1 MENRMSVWAHY
12 MGLSEFISSLLT
24 QYFTKENEKDKIGR
38 EEEYYKYLSGI
49 IDKIEKNEK
58 LSEFD
63 QKIYSEDKIKNI
75 ITSNDFIKRDIDR
88 TFYLDFFTKEGGKEQ
103 LKNVL
108 ERMCAVPGN
117 VGYCQGMNFIV
128 GSMLYLFKNEVKT
141 LYIFSNLYQINY
153 YVKKY
158 IPSVFY
164 HFKNNFLSFDMIYSR
179 WLLTLFANYLE
190 ITRLDF
196 PWTCLFIDK
205 WKGLIKLCLILIYEL
220 KDQLLKCDME
230 KLSNLLKE
238 DTFNYHNNYMRSYFL
253 YQKKF
258 KVSNKKLKELR
269 NEYFIDLA
277 KKKLVETNGEVDQWE
292 EEQKKPLNDY
302 LENKNKLEAE
312 SEAKIEL
319 FKKLNEDANKK
330 YLIAFRQYNTY
341 MKSVR
346 LFQEEIDKVAT
357 EKYEMDKILS
367 HYDKIIKEI
376 DNQKNEKEDGKKLTK
391 EKIKE
396 NKAKKA
402 MLTKEKNKILE
413 KYGPVKKEFDLK
425 TDLLY
430 KKCDTIDKYKTELD
444 KWDAQKNKIKNELQ
458 KYIFNV
464 EEQNKQFIQILSDN
478 LKLSENYKKTY
489 KF

>member
-1 MENRMSVWAHY
+1 MKKS
-12 MGLSEFISSLLT
+12 
-24 QYFTKENEKDKIGR
+24 
-38 EEEYYKYLSGI
+38 
-49 IDKIEKNEK
+49 KN
-58 LSEFD
+58 
-63 QKIYSEDKIKNI
+63 
-75 ITSNDFIKRDIDR
+75 
-88 TFYLDFFTKEGGKEQ
+88 
-103 LKNVL
+103 
-108 ERMCAVPGN
+108 
-117 VGYCQGMNFIV
+117 
-128 GSMLYLFKNEVKT
+128 
-141 LYIFSNLYQINY
+141 
-153 YVKKY
+153 
-158 IPSVFY
+158 
-164 HFKNNFLSFDMIYSR
+164 
-179 WLLTLFANYLE
+179 
-190 ITRLDF
+190 
-196 PWTCLFIDK
+196 
-205 WKGLIKLCLILIYEL
+205 
-220 KDQLLKCDME
+220 
-230 KLSNLLKE
+230 
-238 DTFNYHNNYMRSYFL
+238 
-253 YQKKF
+253 
-258 KVSNKKLKELR
+258 
-269 NEYFIDLA
+269 
-277 KKKLVETNGEVDQWE
+277 
-292 EEQKKPLNDY
+292 QKKPLNDY

-346 LFQEEIDKVAT
+346 LFQEGIDKVAT

-367 HYDKIIKEI
+367 HYDNIIKEI

-444 KWDAQKNKIKNELQ
+444 KWDTQKNKIKNEMQ
-458 KYIFNV
+458 KYIFSV

-478 LKLSENYKKTY
+478 LKLSDNYKKTY